1 MTEAQAAALR
11 EKWTQRVDPPPC
23 AHLNQELES
32 SDSGYLTGN
41 HHCID
46 CGESI
51 AHKTP

>member
-1 MTEAQAAALR
+1 MTATQAAELR
-11 EKWTQRVDPPPC
+11 AKWKKLVDPPPC

-41 HHCID
+41 HHCIE
-46 CGESI
+46 CGESM